1 MAYVNVYLPLLS
13 ASALLMSLLA
23 LTLSVFLSFCFLS
36 CKLRQGRTVLSV
48 YNAHFF
54 PQEKLQISRCV
65 LYIKF
70 FF

>member
-13 ASALLMSLLA
+13 TSALPLLA

-36 CKLRQGRTVLSV
+36 CKLRQGHTVLSV